1 MVDSRYSLPNVT
13 HQAASAAELLNRQLL
28 AVEADIE
35 AGRLSDAAVSLNQL
49 VAAHPTDARVYVAGW
64 LLANKAG
71 NSDAALQSAR
81 RAVALAPTSG
91 TAYYCLSD
99 TEQKRGDIDA
109 ARRSIE
115 QALVLAAQNLK
126 FRELAVNLAN
136 AQADHV
142 VAEKHLRSAYAQDPS
157 IPGIKTMIGN
167 SLRYRGKH
175 DESESW
181 LNEAVALDADDAD
194 AHHGLAMIAYLR
206 DQHPLAVE
214 HLAQALRVRPDD
226 EGFLYLKAIFAGET
240 PALQPEGM
248 TRGLFDRYAT
258 RFDTHLV
265 GALKYRVPQMIS
277 RMILARFPDRNIN
290 VLDLGCGTGLLGA
303 ALGAIGGYFVGVDL
317 SLPMLEEAKKHNVY
331 SRLHNVNLLDAL
343 AATDA
348 DEYEIIV
355 AADVFIYVGALDA
368 AIRDSFKV
376 LKPGGW
382 LFFSCES
389 APVDGPDFVLRKS
402 MRYAQ
407 TTGYVKRLLDA
418 AGFAE
423 PSIEDIDLRME
434 KEAVIP
440 GYLVAVQKPA

>member
-1 MVDSRYSLPNVT
+1 MADTRYSLPKVADRT
-13 HQAASAAELLNRQLL
+13 AVAAEALNRQLL

-35 AGRLSDAAVSLNQL
+35 AGRLSEAAVSLNQL
-49 VAAHPTDARVYVAGW
+49 VAAHPNDGRLYVAGW

-71 NSDAALQSAR
+71 NVDAAYHSAQ

-91 TAYYCLSD
+91 TAHFCMSD
-99 TEQKRGDIDA
+99 AEKKRGDIDA
-109 ARRSIE
+109 ARRSVE
-115 QALVLAAQNLK
+115 QALLLAPQNLL
-126 FRELAVNLAN
+126 FREHAINLAN
-136 AQADHV
+136 AQSDHV
-142 VAEKHLRSAYAQDPS
+142 VAENHLRTAFALNKD

-167 SLRYRGKH
+167 SLRYQGKH
-175 DESESW
+175 DESEPW
-181 LNEAVALDADDAD
+181 LNEAIALDGNDAD

-206 DQHPLAVE
+206 DQTTTAID
-214 HLAQALRVRPDD
+214 HLSQALRVRPDD

-248 TRGLFDRYAT
+248 TRGLFDRYAK

-265 GALKYRVPQMIS
+265 GALKYRVPQLIAQ
-277 RMILARFPDRNIN
+277 MILSRFPDRNIN

-343 AATDA
+343 AATDGG
-348 DEYEIIV
+348 EYEVIV

-368 AIRDSFKV
+368 AIGDAFKV
-376 LKPGGW
+376 LKAGGW
-382 LFFSCES
+382 LFFSCET
-389 APVDGPDFVLRKS
+389 APVDGPDFILRKS
-402 MRYAQ
+402 MRYGQ
-407 TTGYVKRLLDA
+407 TVGYVKRLLDA

-423 PSIEDIDLRME
+423 PAIEDIDLRME
-434 KEAVIP
+434 QDAVIA